1 LIFRIANRRGT
12 SLLDASAQAHVLMD
26 EVSAEGHRMRRNHTL
41 ELERSTMPIFVLAW
55 TLIHRLD
62 EKSPLHG
69 LTLENAPD
77 KVVGIVASFTGVD
90 ETMLQAVHARN
101 MYTAAD
107 LRFGA
112 RFADM
117 IDNSVPGMLII
128 DHEKMDVLHAE
139 DPSNTK

>member
-1 LIFRIANRRGT
+1 
-12 SLLDASAQAHVLMD
+12 
-26 EVSAEGHRMRRNHTL
+26 MRRNHVL

-101 MYTAAD
+101 MYTAQD

-139 DPSNTK
+139 DPASGK